1 MHSMNAICP
10 ISARPAYLGPRRIA
24 PAAATSRAKA
34 WGARPAVEELRPARR
49 PSSPPSR
56 IRASV
61 LPRAP
66 FVAHVVAQME
76 PAPADP
82 RLAARSYIAADGL
95 GYELPQVIVATL

>member
-1 MHSMNAICP
+1 M
-10 ISARPAYLGPRRIA
+10 
-24 PAAATSRAKA
+24 
-34 WGARPAVEELRPARR
+34 
-49 PSSPPSR
+49 
-56 IRASV
+56 